1 MSTDDPYAALV
12 KKLLRFREVTFSRN
26 SLWVGRKMFAF
37 WSKGNLILKLPEKRV
52 DVLVSSGEGTRYDPG
67 RGKVQKEW
75 LAVKAPGST
84 SLGFAKEA
92 IKYAASK
99 H

>member
-12 KKLLRFREVTFSRN
+12 KKLLRYRKVNFSRN

-37 WSKGNLILKLPEKRV
+37 PSKEDLVLKLPEKRV
-52 DVLVSSGEGTRYDPG
+52 DELVSSGEGKRFDPG

-75 LAVKAPGST
+75 LAVKATRPT
-84 SLGFAKEA
+84 SLRLAKEA
-92 IKYAASK
+92 MKFASSK

>member
-1 MSTDDPYAALV
+1 
-12 KKLLRFREVTFSRN
+12 
-26 SLWVGRKMFAF
+26 MFAF

-52 DVLVSSGEGTRYDPG
+52 DELVTSGEGTRYDPG

-75 LAVKAPGST
+75 LAVKPTGLT
-84 SLGFAKEA
+84 LLPLAKEA
-92 IKYAASK
+92 MKFVSSK